1 MSDDAL
7 ATLVRM
13 ANQIAANVAHH
24 SYDEAVEL
32 VTSHLRLF
40 WAPPMRA
47 DIIAYL
53 EGGGTGLDPI
63 ARDAVHILRGV
74 RDNAG

>member
-7 ATLVRM
+7 ETLVRM

-24 SYDEAVEL
+24 SYDEAVQL
-32 VTSHLRLF
+32 VATHLRSF

-47 DIIAYL
+47 DILAYL
-53 EGGGTGLDPI
+53 DGGGTGLDPI
-63 ARDAVHILRGV
+63 ARDAVELLR
-74 RDNAG
+74 RPAA

>member
-7 ATLVRM
+7 QTLVRM

-24 SYDEAVEL
+24 SYDEAVAL
-32 VTSHLRLF
+32 VAEHLRSF

-47 DIIAYL
+47 DILAYL
-53 EGGGTGLDPI
+53 DAGGTGLDPI
-63 ARDAVHILRGV
+63 ARDAVDRLHQP
-74 RDNAG
+74 AA